1 MRAPGLLA
9 GLLASWAVLS
19 PSAWAESPSAHTP
32 LPNQVGVVAAV
43 QGAVPVAAA
52 NGTSRPAVGGQPVFL
67 GDVVSTGA
75 DSRLQLLL
83 LDETVFTVGPE
94 SAITIDRFVYD
105 PATDAGA
112 LSAEIMRGVFRFV
125 TGKIAHKDPEQ
136 MKVKLPSGTLGVR
149 GTIVVGRVDGARASV
164 ALIGPGSFT
173 VSNLAGRPQ
182 EVSVSRPGFGTVLE
196 APDQPPAPPAEFAA
210 PDLGAMTASLAPPL
224 LPPAPPLGIA
234 REGEAPPSGGQ
245 PDGMPP
251 PGMERGPRPGEMRP
265 MGPMMGR
272 LGEKLPA
279 GPAPFGPGMHPIGP
293 TPPPIPPNTTQQ
305 AAQSQTQVTSVIAK
319 MDQLRSIQTGV
330 FHYAALLTTGFHQT
344 APVQRSGPMELKLDI
359 DFGAR
364 TIGGGNSALIVR
376 SLPTDAQSIQETM
389 SIAPQSF
396 ATASGDAIF
405 TQTTGNLTGTFS
417 IKNADGGVANRAKA
431 VAVFDGPIKDGAGT
445 IDNAVRHAG
454 AAPP

>member
-1 MRAPGLLA
+1 
-9 GLLASWAVLS
+9 
-19 PSAWAESPSAHTP
+19 
-32 LPNQVGVVAAV
+32 
-43 QGAVPVAAA
+43 
-52 NGTSRPAVGGQPVFL
+52 VFL
-67 GDVVSTGA
+67 GDVVTTGA

-83 LDETVFTVGPE
+83 LDETIFTIGPE

-105 PATDAGA
+105 PATDAGT

-173 VSNLAGRPQ
+173 VSNLAGQPQ

-210 PDLGAMTASLAPPL
+210 PDLGAMTASLAPP
-224 LPPAPPLGIA
+224 PMPTAPPPGFA
-234 REGEAPPSGGQ
+234 PEGEGPPSGGP
-245 PDGMPP
+245 PDGMGP
-251 PGMERGPRPGEMRP
+251 PGMERGPRPGQMRP
-265 MGPMMGR
+265 MGPMMMGR
-272 LGEKLPA
+272 FEGKLPA
-279 GPAPFGPGMHPIGP
+279 GPMPFGPDMHFFGP
-293 TPPPIPPNTTQQ
+293 NPPPIPPNTTQQ
-305 AAQSQTQVTSVIAK
+305 AAQTQTQVTNVIAK

-330 FHYAALLTTGFHQT
+330 FHYAALLPTGFHQT

-364 TIGGGNSALIVR
+364 TIGGGNSVLTVR

-405 TQTTGNLTGTFS
+405 TQTQGPLTGTVT
-417 IKNADGGVANRAKA
+417 IKNVDGGIANRAHV
-431 VAVFDGPIKDGAGT
+431 VAVVDGPVKDGAGT
-445 IDNAVRHAG
+445 IDNAPRLSG
-454 AAPP
+454 TSP